1 MRVVVSA
8 SLVLTIV
15 ACSRDTSSPPP
26 EDVGC
31 VASGAVVVPS
41 VATLHSGDTVRV
53 TASLRPCPGF
63 PAFVEFRWR
72 SSDTLIATVD
82 PIAGLVRA
90 RRAGTATIIASA
102 VLDPNVQ
109 GAMALAVVP

>member
-1 MRVVVSA
+1 MRVIVSA
-8 SLVLTIV
+8 CLVLAIV
-15 ACSRDTSSPPP
+15 ACSRDTSSPPSQ
-26 EDVGC
+26 DVGC

-41 VATLHSGDTVRV
+41 IATLHSGDTVRAS
-53 TASLRPCPGF
+53 ASLPPCSGR

-72 SSDTLIATVD
+72 SSDTLVASVD

-90 RRAGTATIIASA
+90 RRSGVATIIASA

-109 GAMALAVVP
+109 GAMALSVVP